1 MLDHWLPWAVV
12 LVSALATYLSRGLG
26 VIAGGRIDPSGPLFE
41 WVGCVAYALLAGL
54 ISRMI
59 FLPLGPLADTA
70 LSVRLAAVAVAL
82 AAYFA
87 TRRNLMLG
95 ILAGLGALALMTSGI
110 V

>member
-59 FLPLGPLADTA
+59 FLPLGPLAETA

-95 ILAGLGALALMTSGI
+95 ILAGLGALALMTSG
-110 V
+110 VV